1 MTQSTEAMRLTDDEA
16 YVTHLLSCALTGAVP
31 LPLPGG
37 ASWEGAF
44 RLAAANSVTS
54 TCAFAVSRVPGVTP
68 GEVSRW
74 KAQVDANLMR
84 LALFDVEREAIF
96 QKMNEAGIS
105 RLPLKG
111 LVVGREYPRPEMRWM
126 CDNDILCGRVELLL
140 RGGYV
145 AVDADEA
152 ALELRRIMEG
162 LGYEAEGF
170 GAGNCDNYL
179 KPPIFN
185 MEMHRQL
192 AVPEVDWWKY
202 YQNSWL
208 RARPAREGSL
218 DFELSREDT
227 YVYHI
232 AHMSKHFE
240 AGGHGVRGIADQ
252 WVLMQAWDAQMD
264 HAYVAAQLRELGM
277 IDFEQSLRALA
288 VAVVGK
294 DACGRVLGGNAS
306 GMSGELWQMLAYMLE
321 SGTYGTLQNQVTN
334 RLRQEAELDLGRGPR
349 MRYVLHR
356 VFPPLKK
363 LQLGY
368 PALKRHPWLL
378 PAVYAYRIVVRPFV
392 NGRRLRAELRVLKDA
407 DR

>member
-1 MTQSTEAMRLTDDEA
+1 MTQQPEVARLSADA
-16 YVTHLLSCALTGAVP
+16 LYVTHLLSCALTGAAP
-31 LPLPGG
+31 LPLPEG

-44 RLAAANSVTS
+44 RLASANSVTT
-54 TCAFAVSRVPGVTP
+54 TCAFAVSCVPGVASEEA
-68 GEVSRW
+68 GRW

-84 LALFDVEREAIF
+84 LALFGVEREAIF
-96 QKMNEAGIS
+96 QKMDEAALA

-111 LVVGREYPRPEMRWM
+111 LVVGCEYPRPEMRWM
-126 CDNDILCGRVELLL
+126 CDNDILCGRVEPLL

-170 GAGNCDNYL
+170 EAGNCDNYL

-208 RARPAREGSL
+208 RARPARESSL
-218 DFELSREDT
+218 DFEFSREDT

-240 AGGHGVRGIADQ
+240 ASGHGIRGIADQ
-252 WVLMQAWDAQMD
+252 WVLMQAWDSQMD
-264 HAYVAAQLRELGM
+264 RAYVEAQLRELGM
-277 IDFEQSLRALA
+277 ADFEQSLRALA

-294 DACGRVLGGNAS
+294 DACGRVLA
-306 GMSGELWQMLAYMLE
+306 GETGALPDGLGQMLAYMLE

-334 RLRQEAELDLGRGPR
+334 RLRQEAELDSGRGPR
-349 MRYVLHR
+349 MRYMLHR

-363 LQLGY
+363 LQLSY
-368 PALKRHPWLL
+368 PVLKRHPWLL
-378 PAVYAYRIVVRPFV
+378 PAVYAYRIVVKPFV
-392 NGRRLRAELRVLKDA
+392 NGRRLRAELRVLKDG

>member
-1 MTQSTEAMRLTDDEA
+1 MTQQPEVARLSADA
-16 YVTHLLSCALTGAVP
+16 LYVTHLLSCALTGAAP
-31 LPLPGG
+31 LTLPEG
-37 ASWEGAF
+37 ASWEDAF
-44 RLAAANSVTS
+44 RLASANSVTT
-54 TCAFAVSRVPGVTP
+54 TCAFAVSCVPGVASEEA
-68 GEVSRW
+68 GRW

-96 QKMNEAGIS
+96 QKMDEAGIS

-126 CDNDILCGRVELLL
+126 CDNDILCGRVEALPQ
-140 RGGYV
+140 GGYV
-145 AVDADEA
+145 AVDEEDT

-208 RARPAREGSL
+208 RARPAHEGSL
-218 DFELSREDT
+218 DFEFSREDT

-240 AGGHGVRGIADQ
+240 ASGHGIRGIADQ
-252 WVLMQAWDAQMD
+252 WVLMQAWDSQMD
-264 HAYVAAQLRELGM
+264 RAYVEAQLRELGM
-277 IDFEQSLRALA
+277 ADFEQSLRALA

-294 DACGRVLGGNAS
+294 DACCRVLA
-306 GMSGELWQMLAYMLE
+306 GETGALPDGLGQMLAYMLE

-349 MRYVLHR
+349 MRYMLHR

-368 PALKRHPWLL
+368 PVLKRHPWLL

-392 NGRRLRAELRVLKDA
+392 NGRRLRAELRVLKDG

>member
-1 MTQSTEAMRLTDDEA
+1 MTQQPEVARLSADA
-16 YVTHLLSCALTGAVP
+16 LYVTHLLSCALTGAAP
-31 LPLPGG
+31 LPLPEG

-44 RLAAANSVTS
+44 RVASANSVTT
-54 TCAFAVSRVPGVTP
+54 TCAFAVSCVPGVASEEA
-68 GEVSRW
+68 GRW

-96 QKMNEAGIS
+96 QKMDEAGIS

-145 AVDADEA
+145 AVDTDDA

-179 KPPIFN
+179 KPPVFN

-208 RARPAREGSL
+208 RARPARESSL
-218 DFELSREDT
+218 DFEFSREDT

-240 AGGHGVRGIADQ
+240 ASGHGIRGIADQ
-252 WVLMQAWDAQMD
+252 WVLMQAWDSQMD
-264 HAYVAAQLRELGM
+264 RAYVEAQLRELGM
-277 IDFEQSLRALA
+277 ADFEQSLRALA

-294 DACGRVLGGNAS
+294 DACGRVLA
-306 GMSGELWQMLAYMLE
+306 GEMGALPDGLGQMLAYMLE

-334 RLRQEAELDLGRGPR
+334 RLRQEAELDSGRGPR
-349 MRYVLHR
+349 MRYMLHR

-368 PALKRHPWLL
+368 PVLKRHPWLL

-392 NGRRLRAELRVLKDA
+392 NGRRLRAELRVLKDG

>member
-1 MTQSTEAMRLTDDEA
+1 MTQSTEAMRLTDDET
-16 YVTHLLSCALTGAVP
+16 YVTHLLSCALTGVAP

-96 QKMNEAGIS
+96 QKMDEAALA

-111 LVVGREYPRPEMRWM
+111 LVTCRAYPRPEMRWM
-126 CDNDILCGRVELLL
+126 CDNDIL
-140 RGGYV
+140 
-145 AVDADEA
+145 
-152 ALELRRIMEG
+152 
-162 LGYEAEGF
+162 
-170 GAGNCDNYL
+170 
-179 KPPIFN
+179 
-185 MEMHRQL
+185 
-192 AVPEVDWWKY
+192 
-202 YQNSWL
+202 
-208 RARPAREGSL
+208 
-218 DFELSREDT
+218 
-227 YVYHI
+227 
-232 AHMSKHFE
+232 
-240 AGGHGVRGIADQ
+240 
-252 WVLMQAWDAQMD
+252 
-264 HAYVAAQLRELGM
+264 
-277 IDFEQSLRALA
+277 
-288 VAVVGK
+288 
-294 DACGRVLGGNAS
+294 CGRVLGGNAS

-349 MRYVLHR
+349 MRYILHR

-368 PALKRHPWLL
+368 PVLKRHPWLL

>member
-1 MTQSTEAMRLTDDEA
+1 MTQKPEVARLSADA
-16 YVTHLLSCALTGAVP
+16 LYVTHLLSCALTGAAP
-31 LPLPGG
+31 LPLPEG

-44 RLAAANSVTS
+44 RLASANSVTT
-54 TCAFAVSRVPGVTP
+54 TCAFAVSCVPGVASEEA
-68 GEVSRW
+68 GRW

-96 QKMNEAGIS
+96 QKMDEAALA

-111 LVVGREYPRPEMRWM
+111 LVTCRAYPRPEMRWM
-126 CDNDILCGRVELLL
+126 CDNDILCGRVEPLL

-218 DFELSREDT
+218 DFELSREDA

-232 AHMSKHFE
+232 AHMFKHFE
-240 AGGHGVRGIADQ
+240 ASGHGIRGIADQ
-252 WVLMQAWDAQMD
+252 WVLMQAWDSQMD
-264 HAYVAAQLRELGM
+264 RAYVEAQLRELGM
-277 IDFEQSLRALA
+277 ADFEQSLRALA

-294 DACGRVLGGNAS
+294 DVCGRVLA
-306 GMSGELWQMLAYMLE
+306 GETGALPDGLGQMLAYMLE
-321 SGTYGTLQNQVTN
+321 SGTYGTLQNQITN

-349 MRYVLHR
+349 MRYMLHR

-368 PALKRHPWLL
+368 PVLKRHPWLL
-378 PAVYAYRIVVRPFV
+378 PAVYAYRIVVKPFV
-392 NGRRLRAELRVLKDA
+392 NGRRLRAELRVLKDG

>member
-1 MTQSTEAMRLTDDEA
+1 M
-16 YVTHLLSCALTGAVP
+16 
-31 LPLPGG
+31 
-37 ASWEGAF
+37 
-44 RLAAANSVTS
+44 
-54 TCAFAVSRVPGVTP
+54 PGVTP

-96 QKMNEAGIS
+96 QKMDEAGIS

-126 CDNDILCGRVELLL
+126 CDNDILCGRAEPLAQ
-140 RGGYV
+140 GGYM
-145 AVDADEA
+145 AVDEEDT
-152 ALELRRIMEG
+152 ALELLRIMEG

-179 KPPIFN
+179 KLPIFN

-218 DFELSREDT
+218 DFELSREDA

-240 AGGHGVRGIADQ
+240 ASGHGIRGIADQ

-277 IDFEQSLRALA
+277 IDFERSLRTLTE
-288 VAVVGK
+288 AVVGK
-294 DACGRVLGGNAS
+294 DACGRVLA
-306 GMSGELWQMLAYMLE
+306 GETGALSDGLGQMLAYMLE

-349 MRYVLHR
+349 MRYILHR

-368 PALKRHPWLL
+368 PVLKRHPWLL

>member
-1 MTQSTEAMRLTDDEA
+1 
-16 YVTHLLSCALTGAVP
+16 
-31 LPLPGG
+31 
-37 ASWEGAF
+37 
-44 RLAAANSVTS
+44 
-54 TCAFAVSRVPGVTP
+54 
-68 GEVSRW
+68 
-74 KAQVDANLMR
+74 
-84 LALFDVEREAIF
+84 
-96 QKMNEAGIS
+96 
-105 RLPLKG
+105 
-111 LVVGREYPRPEMRWM
+111 MRWM
-126 CDNDILCGRVELLL
+126 CDNDILYGRAEPLAQ
-140 RGGYV
+140 GGYM
-145 AVDADEA
+145 AVDEEDT
-152 ALELRRIMEG
+152 ALELLRIMEG

-240 AGGHGVRGIADQ
+240 TSGHGVRGIADQ

-277 IDFEQSLRALA
+277 IDFERSLRTLTET
-288 VAVVGK
+288 VVGK
-294 DACGRVLGGNAS
+294 DACGRVLA
-306 GMSGELWQMLAYMLE
+306 GETGALPDGLGQMLAYMLE

-368 PALKRHPWLL
+368 PVLKRHPWLL